1 MSVAAAKNPKTD
13 ARWAKTREKLL
24 AGGRQVFAEQGVEAT
39 SVLDIIRAAGVSQP
53 SFYNHFDSKD
63 ALAREIAA
71 DFFRRDRRA
80 KQVVFASIDDPALAI
95 AINLLQTL
103 SIATDDPVI
112 AWTLVKSETLRDLI
126 ISSETDPLV
135 AMLQAGVKKQR
146 FVLSSART
154 TAIAIRGAAL
164 ALVQDILNGNSE
176 KHAVRDFQEL
186 VLCMLGLSME
196 DAQQVTKHAQQFIKQ
211 QQTRLR

>member
-1 MSVAAAKNPKTD
+1 MPITAAKATKTD
-13 ARWAKTREKLL
+13 PRWAKTREKLL

-39 SVLDIIRAAGVSQP
+39 SVLDIIRASGVSQP

-80 KQVVFASIDDPALAI
+80 KQAVFASVADPAVAI
-95 AINLLQTL
+95 AINVQQTL
-103 SIATDDPVI
+103 AIATDDPVV
-112 AWTLVKSETLRDLI
+112 AWTLIKSAALRELI

-135 AMLQAGVKKQR
+135 AMLQAGVQKQR

-154 TAIAIRGAAL
+154 TAIAIRGATL
-164 ALVQDILNGNSE
+164 ALVQDILNGNSD
-176 KHAVRDFQEL
+176 KSAVQNFQSL
-186 VLCMLGLSME
+186 VLGMLGLSPK
-196 DAQQVTKHAQQFIKQ
+196 DSQQAIQQANQFLKKQ
-211 QQTRLR
+211 QSILG